1 MRPTWGYA
9 PAYRGGET
17 PAVYALLAVMGIAF
31 LLDFFWHGTLTVLG
45 GWLTN
50 IVWLKSGEFWRPFTF
65 PFVHATNFLYIVT
78 DGLVLYWFGGSLE
91 RAWGSGKFL
100 FFFFA
105 SGIFAGLVELLLS
118 LRGGGGFLFGMV
130 GSFVGCVV
138 AFAALNPYATVLFFF
153 FPLQARWLAVI
164 SIAFEVFGRTS
175 IYGGAFPAVITVG
188 ATVVF
193 AYFFT
198 VTRFS
203 LRPAWGRGPSL
214 RDRYERWQQRR
225 RMRQWQRRVAR
236 VERPEDLFKDKK

>member
-1 MRPTWGYA
+1 MRPTWGSWSSN
-9 PAYRGGET
+9 RGGET
-17 PAVYALLAVMGIAF
+17 PAVYALLAVMGIVF
-31 LLDFFWHGTLTVLG
+31 LLDFFLHNVLTFLG
-45 GWLTN
+45 GWAPNTAWLT
-50 IVWLKSGEFWRPFTF
+50 SREFWRPFTF
-65 PFVHATNFLYIVT
+65 PFVHGSSFLYIVT

-91 RAWGSGKFL
+91 RSWGSGKFL

-118 LRGGGGFLFGMV
+118 LRGGGAFLFGMT
-130 GSFVGCVV
+130 GSFVGLVV

-164 SIAFEVFGRTS
+164 SIAFEVFGRVS
-175 IYGGAFPAVITVG
+175 LYGGPLPAVITVG

-198 VTRFS
+198 VSRFS
-203 LRPAWGRGPSL
+203 LRPAWGGGPSL